1 MSGRSS
7 SKFINPLPNSIPEH
21 FEGRQFEIQELTDF
35 IKNDHQKILTII
47 GRAGSGKTV
56 LACRVLQSLE
66 TGKFPNDLGEF
77 SIDGVVNLSELN
89 SYKVNV
95 VNIFSGLLQLI
106 DHEQAVKLEELY
118 KEGKF
123 STEVKIRALLKA
135 LPDNPIVLLL
145 DNFETLLEK
154 SASSLRD
161 SELLDALKT
170 ILLVKKNTLKVI
182 ITTRVPPRDLVE
194 IEPGEHHILHLDK
207 GLEYPYAEN
216 VLRKLDRNGR
226 AGFKNASEDLFRKDS
241 RSNVRFSTSSRIL
254 LLRCLC

>member
-1 MSGRSS
+1 MS
-7 SKFINPLPNSIPEH
+7 
-21 FEGRQFEIQELTDF
+21 
-35 IKNDHQKILTII
+35 
-47 GRAGSGKTV
+47 
-56 LACRVLQSLE
+56 
-66 TGKFPNDLGEF
+66 
-77 SIDGVVNLSELN
+77 
-89 SYKVNV
+89 
-95 VNIFSGLLQLI
+95 NI
-106 DHEQAVKLEELY
+106 
-118 KEGKF
+118 
-123 STEVKIRALLKA
+123 LLKVG
-135 LPDNPIVLLL
+135 IVLSIVGLYFTITIQDDIHVKEVDTL
-145 DNFETLLEK
+145 WESRAKLITLQEAENYYKRKNRVYTDNFETLLEK